1 MITKKEVEHIS
12 RLSRLGLSEKE
23 KGKFSK
29 ELSAILEFVNKLNE
43 IKVDKIEP
51 TAQVT
56 GLENISRKDVAKER
70 TKKETDKLL
79 NLASDVE
86 NRQVKVRAIL

>member
-1 MITKKEVEHIS
+1 MITKKEVEHMS
-12 RLSRLGLSEKE
+12 KLSRLGLSEKE

-29 ELSAILEFVNKLNE
+29 ELSSILEFINKLNKIE
-43 IKVDKIEP
+43 VDKIEP

-56 GLENISRKDVAKER
+56 GLENISRKDSAKER

-79 NLASDVE
+79 NLAPDIE
-86 NRQVKVRAIL
+86 NRQVKVKAIL

>member
-79 NLASDVE
+79 NLAPDVE